1 MHIFPIKLYK
11 LASILNSMTISTNL
25 TEKLKL
31 KKLIKEL
38 QQYRGRHTE
47 LITVYFPP
55 GTDLAKAIS
64 TLGDE
69 QGTAT
74 NIKDK
79 NTSKAVIS
87 ALERMIRTL
96 KTFDKLPEH
105 GIAIF
110 SGNVSDRD
118 NVDNYQVF
126 WIEPPEPVPLKLY
139 RCEQRFITAPLEEMQ
154 ATETTYGLIAIDKGE
169 ATVGLLIGSTIKV
182 IKNMNSTVPGKF
194 KAGGQSAQR
203 FARIREG
210 AAVEFYKRVADVMVN
225 EFTYM
230 KELKGIIVG
239 GPGTT
244 KNNFIDGNYMNEE
257 IKKKIIGIKDIT
269 YTNAFGLKELVDR
282 SEDILSE
289 DEIMMEKRVLRE
301 FLEKLGKQTNNVAY
315 GLENTKKALEM
326 GAVNKLIIIDET
338 VDDDQLED
346 LSRLAEQT
354 KAEFHLV
361 TDRTPE
367 GVQFKGL
374 TGIGGI
380 LRFPIQN

>member
-1 MHIFPIKLYK
+1 
-11 LASILNSMTISTNL
+11 MTISTNL